1 MKTDILVLGAT
12 GGIGY
17 AVTRQLL
24 AQNQPLTILV
34 RSREKAQRLFPD
46 AENLVIVEG
55 DVQDAEL
62 LNRISADKQFIFH
75 GINYPYDQW
84 FGNIDTATRK
94 VIDAASRNNATVVYP
109 GSVYNFG
116 KASEPI
122 REDSQPN
129 PCSRK
134 GQLRVEL
141 EEMMAEA
148 AQAGKCRVLV
158 VRLPDFWGPNVVNH
172 GIEPI
177 FLGALRKDVLPF
189 PANADVPHQFA
200 FTFDA
205 ADIIVRLMGRKQRQS
220 YEVYNYGGEFVGTG
234 REFLAQVAQIAD
246 APLEVSIL
254 SREKVSQLA
263 AFAPIMREV
272 EEMLYLFEMPVILD
286 DAKVRSL
293 FPDFQPTLL
302 AEAIAQTLR
311 WFEAH
316 RLHAA
321 IAAH

>member
-1 MKTDILVLGAT
+1 MKTDILILGAT

-24 AQNQPLTILV
+24 AQNQPVTILV
-34 RSREKAQRLFPD
+34 RSREKAQRLF
-46 AENLVIVEG
+46 AKAANLEIVEG
-55 DVQDAEL
+55 DVQDEAL
-62 LNRISADKQFIFH
+62 LNQISADKQFIFH

-94 VIDAASRNNATVVYP
+94 VIEAASQNGATILYP

-116 KASEPI
+116 KTTEPI

-148 AQAGKCRVLV
+148 VQAGKCRVLV

-177 FLGALRKDVLPF
+177 FLGALKNEVLPF
-189 PANADVPHQFA
+189 PANADVLHQFA

-205 ADIIVRLMGRKQRQS
+205 ADIIVRLMGRKQQQP
-220 YEVYNYGGEFVGTG
+220 YEVYNYGGEFIGTG
-234 REFLAQVAQIAD
+234 REFLAQVAQVAEV
-246 APLEVSIL
+246 PLEVSIL
-254 SREKVSQLA
+254 SRELVGQLA
-263 AFAPIMREV
+263 AVNPIMREV

-286 DAKVRSL
+286 NAKVRSR
-293 FPDFQPTLL
+293 FPDFQPTPLP
-302 AEAIAQTLR
+302 EAIAQTLA

-316 RLHAA
+316 RLPVATH
-321 IAAH
+321 